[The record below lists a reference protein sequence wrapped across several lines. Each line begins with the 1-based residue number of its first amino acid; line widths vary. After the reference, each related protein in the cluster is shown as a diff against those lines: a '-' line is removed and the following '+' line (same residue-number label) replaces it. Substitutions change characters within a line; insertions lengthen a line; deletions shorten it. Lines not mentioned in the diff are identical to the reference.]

1 MATAKLIRGDTW
13 RRSWII
19 KDETGQPIDLTGASA
34 RLQVRDKRDEVLA
47 YARMDNGMI
56 TIDPLQGRIDM
67 VVPASITKDFP
78 IASHRF
84 DLELTFA
91 DGTVRT
97 IEQSTLQVIEDVT
110 HD

>member
-1 MATAKLIRGDTW
+1 MATVRLIRGDTW

-19 KDETGQPIDLTGASA
+19 KDKVGQPIDLTGASA
-34 RLQVRDKRDEVLA
+34 RLQVRGKWNTVLA

-56 TIDPLQGRIDM
+56 TVDPLQGRIDM

-78 IASHRF
+78 VASHRF

-91 DGTVRT
+91 DGTVWT
-97 IEQSTLQVIEDVT
+97 IEQSTLYVIEDVT